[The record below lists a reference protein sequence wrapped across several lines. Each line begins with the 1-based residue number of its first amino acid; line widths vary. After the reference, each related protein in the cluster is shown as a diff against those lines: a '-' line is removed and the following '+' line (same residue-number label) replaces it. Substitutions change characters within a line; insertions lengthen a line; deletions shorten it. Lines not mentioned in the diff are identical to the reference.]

1 MSARK
6 TGGEASREGFDNAM
20 NVEDEVWQL
29 VSLLSALMHQLQAI
43 QNGEVDSVHDETHE
57 AGRVCRDVRKRLYAL
72 GELLASGVEIKATH
86 SEAQRLLEALK

>member
-6 TGGEASREGFDNAM
+6 TGGEASREGFDNALKF
-20 NVEDEVWQL
+20 EDEVWQL

-43 QNGEVDSVHDETHE
+43 QDGEVDSVHDETYD
-57 AGRVCRDVRKRLYAL
+57 AVRVCREVRKRLNAL

-86 SEAQRLLEALK
+86 SEARRLLEALK